1 MTSVEEIERALA
13 ELRAD
18 GDGDGAPAM
27 RTTVLT
33 HVAWLPAEWEKAAE
47 QVLEGLAERHP
58 SRTILLR
65 PDAAAGEEG
74 LEADVARQSFASA
87 ERHVCAEVIRIRLC
101 GRTAHA
107 PASVLLPLVLPDLPV
122 FLRWRG
128 QPAFGAPEYEQ
139 LTGVAD
145 RLIVDSSEWP
155 DLRYDQLAG
164 SFDRVAVSD
173 LAWRRTLDA
182 RVRIASLWPSDFASV
197 QVRGPGVETALLAG
211 WLHARLGRAIPIE
224 HEAAD
229 VLDMVVVDGRTLELA
244 PPPSPSDQLSA
255 ELDVFGRDRI
265 YEEAVTRA

>member
-1 MTSVEEIERALA
+1 MTSVEEIERGLA
-13 ELRAD
+13 DLRD
-18 GDGDGAPAM
+18 EGDGAPIL

-33 HVAWLPAEWEKAAE
+33 HVAWLPPEWEEAAE
-47 QVLEGLAERHP
+47 RVLEGLAERHP

-65 PDAAAGEEG
+65 PDPGAAAEG
-74 LEADVARQSFASA
+74 LEADVDRQCFSLG
-87 ERHVCAEVIRIRLC
+87 ERHVCAEVIRVRLC
-101 GRTAHA
+101 GRTARA

-128 QPAFGAPEYEQ
+128 QPPFGAPEYEQ

-145 RLIVDSSEWP
+145 RLIVDSGEWP
-155 DLRYDQLAG
+155 ELRHDLLAR
-164 SFDRVAVSD
+164 SFDRTAVSD

-182 RVRIASLWPSDFASV
+182 RVRIASLWPSDFTSV
-197 QVRGPGVETALLAG
+197 RIHGPRAEGALLGG
-211 WLHARLGRAIPIE
+211 WLRSRLGRAIPIE

-229 VLDMVVVDGRTLELA
+229 VLEVVVVDGNTLELP

-255 ELDVFGRDRI
+255 ELDVFGRDPV